1 MTKFRAN
8 FPIFAPNF
16 SRNSMKLL
24 IVTIALLAVA
34 ILLMGFRALFVK
46 GGKFPSGHVHD
57 LPGLKRKKHRKSTN
71 ISHK

>member
-1 MTKFRAN
+1 
-8 FPIFAPNF
+8 
-16 SRNSMKLL
+16 MKLL

-57 LPGLKRKKHRKSTN
+57 LPGLKKKKHRKSTN